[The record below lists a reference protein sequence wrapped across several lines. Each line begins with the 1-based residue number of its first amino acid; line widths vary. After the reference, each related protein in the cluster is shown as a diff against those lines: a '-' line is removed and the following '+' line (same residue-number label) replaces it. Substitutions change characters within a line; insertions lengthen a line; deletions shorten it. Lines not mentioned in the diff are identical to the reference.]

1 MHRWWFGVGSLAS
14 LGFLVVLQGCTAVT
28 AGQLVQAGYDTA
40 KSSLT
45 GLSSA
50 DAGRIRTVINSISV
64 GQDVAPILASIGVP
78 PREKSGNLAGY
89 VCYQYAGVY
98 SSTEDAVIVAK
109 DNKVVFFG
117 NSTCKSEM
125 QAANF
130 VSGGKYAIGGAV
142 PVSGSAAAP
151 AASNNGTAA
160 GSSMTDTSV
169 TPTGGSTTNASTAP
183 ASGSSATGSPENPA
197 SGTGASG
204 HDDSSSAKPA
214 GPAPSSN

>member
-130 VSGGKYAIGGAV
+130 VSGGKYAISGAV

-151 AASNNGTAA
+151 AAS
-160 GSSMTDTSV
+160 
-169 TPTGGSTTNASTAP
+169 TN
-183 ASGSSATGSPENPA
+183 GSPEKPA
-197 SGTGASG
+197 GGTTGASG